1 MSDLSDRVISL
12 SAQCRELQEHLD
24 LPYKKSQLQE
34 LQKHSQEDGFWDTPD
49 QAQKVMK
56 SISSLENTLEEWEN
70 ISTNISGLGSLVE
83 LDDGS
88 LTEEIISQV
97 DHWEALLARK
107 ETEMLLSGPYDHGN
121 ALLAIHSGA
130 GGTDSQDWAAM
141 LERMYLR
148 WAERKGY
155 KTEILDR
162 TLGEEAGIK
171 SVTIYLQGELAYG
184 YTHCEKGV
192 HRLVRL
198 SPFDAAHRRH
208 TSFALVEVLPDIED
222 NTEVIIR
229 PEDIEIEVYKSSGAG
244 GQNVQKN
251 MTAVRIIHLP
261 TGMVVTCQ
269 NERSQTQNRE
279 SALKVLRARL
289 FELQQQA
296 RQEEVLELKGEFK
309 KVEWGSQIRSY
320 VLHPYQMVKDHRT
333 EYETGNTQAVL
344 DGDLDGFIEA
354 YLKFRR

>member
-1 MSDLSDRVISL
+1 
-12 SAQCRELQEHLD
+12 
-24 LPYKKSQLQE
+24 
-34 LQKHSQEDGFWDTPD
+34 
-49 QAQKVMK
+49 MK
-56 SISSLENTLEEWEN
+56 SISFLENTLEEWEN
-70 ISTNISGLGSLVE
+70 ISTNISGLDSLVE

-171 SVTIYLQGELAYG
+171 SVTIYLEGELAYG

-296 RQEEVLELKGEFK
+296 RQEEVSELKGEFK

>member
-1 MSDLSDRVISL
+1 
-12 SAQCRELQEHLD
+12 
-24 LPYKKSQLQE
+24 
-34 LQKHSQEDGFWDTPD
+34 
-49 QAQKVMK
+49 MK

-251 MTAVRIIHLP
+251 MTAVRIHHLP
-261 TGMVVTCQ
+261 TGMIVACQ
-269 NERSQTQNRE
+269 DERSQLQNRQRAM
-279 SALKVLRARL
+279 SVLRARL
-289 FELQQQA
+289 YDLELQKQQN
-296 RQEEVLELKGEFK
+296 ELDATRR
-309 KVEWGSQIRSY
+309 SQIGTGERSEKIRTY
-320 VLHPYQMVKDHRT
+320 NYPQSRVTDHRINT
-333 EYETGNTQAVL
+333 SSYNLPGVMAGYEL
-344 DGDLDGFIEA
+344 DTFINELQLADEA
-354 YLKFRR
+354 ERLANFETNA

>member
-1 MSDLSDRVISL
+1 
-12 SAQCRELQEHLD
+12 
-24 LPYKKSQLQE
+24 
-34 LQKHSQEDGFWDTPD
+34 
-49 QAQKVMK
+49 MK

-171 SVTIYLQGELAYG
+171 SVTIYLEGELAYG